1 MIRRPPRSTRT
12 DTLFPYTTLF
22 RSWGRQRG
30 EALDGSAGV
39 DWRASAG
46 NVKTLTDFAA
56 QLRDAPGTAAEMKRW
71 IDETVAGITAA
82 HAKGDA
88 LWHHAATEGDQ
99 NPGPPPAP
107 PKGPVYFVT
116 NGSRA
121 AACLHASTRW
131 KELGEHQHGQ
141 ETTATTP

>member
-56 QLRDAPGTAAEMKRW
+56 QLRDAPGTSAEMKRW

-88 LWHHAATEGDQ
+88 LWHQAATEGDQ
-99 NPGPPPAP
+99 TPGPPPAQIGSAHVGTP
-107 PKGPVYFVT
+107 AT
-116 NGSRA
+116 NAPLVCRLLLA
-121 AACLHASTRW
+121 
-131 KELGEHQHGQ
+131 KKN
-141 ETTATTP
+141 TPYTNITIY